1 MYERLVAECGFTG
14 SYSSVRRWV
23 KRWRREHRMESDG
36 FAELEWA
43 PGSAQVD
50 FGQARAV
57 VAGVERVV
65 RFLVVSFPYS
75 NMRWVV
81 ALPGETSECVCQG
94 LLWIFE
100 RMGMAPRVVVFDNAT
115 GVATATPT
123 ALTQT
128 RLFSPFCAYY
138 GFGPRFRDPY
148 SGHEKGSVENAVGF
162 ARRNLMVPMLSAES
176 FRAPARVWL
185 DTYERIAGSD
195 HYRHGVPVREL
206 FEAEKDHMPPL
217 PGIGFDPCDWRSAK
231 ADKTGS
237 VVIDANRY
245 LAGPRWRSMR
255 LQAGVRVFE
264 IELRDPDGGHIVT
277 LECVWGEIGE
287 DPGGSG
293 EPARD
298 HRAQAAYMGRKPD
311 QERFPRYRAVPA
323 RPHGRTRAGRPARR
337 YPRRGRRM
345 RVRRHRQSGGDRH
358 RRRTD
363 HRPGRNR
370 HMRPTRPRGQGLLG
384 RPRSETLRQI
394 HGGTGMSTHDGQ
406 PRKRGGRVI
415 AKATPGQAMT
425 LARNLP
431 LTHSVLEKAI
441 ENATPGQ
448 LGFLANLFEAEN
460 TSRAESKRRRP
471 LRQAGFPQ
479 NKTLDGYDQGMASF
493 PADWGREQ
501 LENLEFVERAE
512 DLVLYGDVG
521 CGKTHLAIAIGMLAC
536 QRMIPVR
543 FFTASSLVMRLRKAK
558 DENHLD
564 QELKTIGRAGL
575 VIIDELGYLPIDIDG
590 ARLLF
595 QVIADS
601 YETRSVIFTSNLESG
616 RWGDVFGDGDMAA
629 AVIDR
634 IVHHGRILRFHGE
647 SYRTDTPS

>member
-1 MYERLVAECGFTG
+1 
-14 SYSSVRRWV
+14 
-23 KRWRREHRMESDG
+23 
-36 FAELEWA
+36 
-43 PGSAQVD
+43 
-50 FGQARAV
+50 
-57 VAGVERVV
+57 
-65 RFLVVSFPYS
+65 
-75 NMRWVV
+75 MRWVV

-115 GVATATPT
+115 GVGHRRPDGTA
-123 ALTQT
+123 ART
-128 RLFSPFCAYY
+128 RLFSLFCAHY
-138 GFGPRFRDPY
+138 GFEPWFRDPY

-162 ARRNLMVPMLSAES
+162 VRRNLMVPMPSAES

-185 DTYERIAGSD
+185 DACERIAGSD

-217 PGIGFDPCDWRSAK
+217 PGVRFDPCDWRSVK

-245 LAGPRWRSMR
+245 PAGPRWRSMR

-264 IELRDPDGGHIVT
+264 IELRGPDGETITT
-277 LECVWGEIGE
+277 LERIWGHSARTQVDPASLLAIIARKPRIWGESPIRN
-287 DPGGSG
+287 DFPDTMRSLLDRMGG
-293 EPARD
+293 RV
-298 HRAQAAYMGRKPD
+298 RADLLDDIRVAAAECGFAATVK
-311 QERFPRYRAVPA
+311 AVEIIIDA
-323 RPHGRTRAGRPARR
+323 GRTIDRAAIATCARR
-337 YPRRGRRM
+337 VLEGKGS
-345 RVRRHRQSGGDRH
+345 SGG
-358 RRRTD
+358 
-363 HRPGRNR
+363 
-370 HMRPTRPRGQGLLG
+370 RG
-384 RPRSETLRQI
+384 SETLRQI
-394 HGGTGMSTHDGQ
+394 HGGTGISTHDGQ
-406 PRKRGGRVI
+406 PRKRGGRVV
-415 AKATPGQAMT
+415 AKATPGQVMT

-431 LTHSVLEKAI
+431 LTHSVLGKAI

-448 LGFLANLFEAEN
+448 LGFLANLFEKEN
-460 TSRAESKRRRP
+460 ASRAASKRRRLP
-471 LRQAGFPQ
+471 GQAGFPQ
-479 NKTLDGYDQGMASF
+479 SKTLEGYDWSMASF

-501 LENLEFVERAE
+501 LESLEFVDRAE

-543 FFTASSLVMRLRKAK
+543 FLAASSLVMRLRKAK
-558 DENHLD
+558 DDNRLD
-564 QELKTIGRAGL
+564 AELKSIGRAGL
-575 VIIDELGYLPIDIDG
+575 AVIDELGYLPIDIDG

-595 QVIADS
+595 QAGADG

-634 IVHHGRILRFHGE
+634 IVHHGRIIRFHGE
-647 SYRTDTPS
+647 SYRNRHSLMK